1 MWVVQTDLD
10 QYAWL
15 LLTKSQHYKSDFYLL
30 TYLYVS
36 DNSKNKMNQRFKKKR
51 NLTKWLLFWGHPVG

>member
-15 LLTKSQHYKSDFYLL
+15 LLTKSQHYKSNFYLL
-30 TYLYVS
+30 TYLSVS
-36 DNSKNKMNQRFKKKR
+36 DNSKNKMNQRIKKR
-51 NLTKWLLFWGHPVG
+51 EI